1 MTCHNQR
8 VGKRLG
14 PALASFL
21 LALAATGCGDTQS
34 SGAPTATSS
43 ETSTLS
49 APAPAQIVALTK
61 QGDVVVIDRETK
73 ESRVV
78 ASFPP
83 REDPQVEAGSFRAV
97 DVTALPEGRLLVAT
111 CCEPAA
117 GHMYALSED
126 GHRLKDQDLFAEDA
140 GHDAGARV
148 ASGELVGLVIRPL
161 SDLNSAAH
169 TLALPPDLT
178 GFSPDN
184 ISWAPDED
192 RIAFTIGGKLAVV
205 DVSADSLTDATFVD
219 PSDGSHWSGAA
230 YTIEG
235 TVAVEQGGDP
245 LHPSGPSRLLRVDM
259 ESGTSSGVV
268 STKGRVTDLAVDST
282 GTHLLWVEG
291 GNLRWSV
298 DDEGATLPGDFI
310 AASWMSAA

>member
-1 MTCHNQR
+1 M
-8 VGKRLG
+8 
-14 PALASFL
+14 
-21 LALAATGCGDTQS
+21 
-34 SGAPTATSS
+34 
-43 ETSTLS
+43 
-49 APAPAQIVALTK
+49 
-61 QGDVVVIDRETK
+61 
-73 ESRVV
+73 V

-97 DVTALPEGRLLVAT
+97 DVTALPGGRLLVAT

-126 GHRLKDQDLFAEDA
+126 GHRLEDQDLFAEDA
-140 GHDAGARV
+140 GHDAAARV

-184 ISWAPDED
+184 ISWAPGED

-205 DVSADSLTDATFVD
+205 DVSADSLADATFVD

-230 YTIEG
+230 YTPEG
-235 TVAVEQGGDP
+235 TVAIEQGGDP

-259 ESGTSSGVV
+259 ESGTSSELV

-298 DDEGATLPGDFI
+298 DDKGATLPGDFI

>member
-49 APAPAQIVALTK
+49 APAPMQIVALTK
-61 QGDVVVIDRETK
+61 QGEVVVIDRETK

-140 GHDAGARV
+140 GHDAGAR
-148 ASGELVGLVIRPL
+148 ER
-161 SDLNSAAH
+161 
-169 TLALPPDLT
+169 
-178 GFSPDN
+178 
-184 ISWAPDED
+184 
-192 RIAFTIGGKLAVV
+192 
-205 DVSADSLTDATFVD
+205 
-219 PSDGSHWSGAA
+219 
-230 YTIEG
+230 
-235 TVAVEQGGDP
+235 
-245 LHPSGPSRLLRVDM
+245 
-259 ESGTSSGVV
+259 
-268 STKGRVTDLAVDST
+268 
-282 GTHLLWVEG
+282 
-291 GNLRWSV
+291 
-298 DDEGATLPGDFI
+298 
-310 AASWMSAA
+310 

>member
-1 MTCHNQR
+1 M
-8 VGKRLG
+8 
-14 PALASFL
+14 
-21 LALAATGCGDTQS
+21 
-34 SGAPTATSS
+34 
-43 ETSTLS
+43 
-49 APAPAQIVALTK
+49 
-61 QGDVVVIDRETK
+61 
-73 ESRVV
+73 V

-97 DVTALPEGRLLVAT
+97 DVTALPGGRLLVAT

-192 RIAFTIGGKLAVV
+192 RIAFTIGG
-205 DVSADSLTDATFVD
+205 
-219 PSDGSHWSGAA
+219 
-230 YTIEG
+230 
-235 TVAVEQGGDP
+235 Q
-245 LHPSGPSRLLRVDM
+245 
-259 ESGTSSGVV
+259 
-268 STKGRVTDLAVDST
+268 LAVDGHVS
-282 GTHLLWVEG
+282 
-291 GNLRWSV
+291 LRV
-298 DDEGATLPGDFI
+298 RRARAGRRRALPRRRR
-310 AASWMSAA
+310 